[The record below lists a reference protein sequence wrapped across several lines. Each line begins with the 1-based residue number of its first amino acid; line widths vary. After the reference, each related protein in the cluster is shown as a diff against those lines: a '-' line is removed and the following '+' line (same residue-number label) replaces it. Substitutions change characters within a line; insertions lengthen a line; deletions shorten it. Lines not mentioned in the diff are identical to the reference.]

1 MIPKSIYISLI
12 ISILF
17 TITKSQPHLAFKDN
31 ETLEYLAYYGFID
44 GGYAT
49 LKVKEYEVNGK
60 KYFYAI
66 ASGYSIGIADKLF
79 KVRDAYET
87 YVSQENWLPIKAIRN
102 IAEGSYRYYD
112 EVIFDRT
119 YNRVFT
125 KRKGIVEVPE
135 NTMDILSAFYY
146 ARNFYFKNIKK
157 GDIITI
163 QTYFDDGLFLLQVR
177 CKGFE
182 TIKTKLGKINCIL
195 LSPVVEPGRIFDTQ
209 DDVKIWISNDGNFIP
224 IRVQFDLLVGS
235 IKCDLVKYENLK
247 YKLNVVK

>member
-1 MIPKSIYISLI
+1 MFDKNKLFISLI
-12 ISILF
+12 TLF
-17 TITKSQPHLAFKDN
+17 FNITKSQPHIAFKDK

-44 GGYAT
+44 GGYAI
-49 LKVKEYEVNGK
+49 LKLNEYEVNGK

-66 ASGYSIGIADKLF
+66 ASGYSIGLADKLF
-79 KVRDAYET
+79 KVRDVYET
-87 YVSQENWLPIKAIRN
+87 YVSKDTWLPIKAIRN
-102 IAEGSYRYYD
+102 ISEGNYRYYD
-112 EVIFDRT
+112 EIIFDRSQ
-119 YNRVFT
+119 NKALT
-125 KRKGIVEVPE
+125 KRKGYVDIPE

-146 ARNFYFKNIKK
+146 ARNFYFKNIKP
-157 GDIITI
+157 GDIITL
-163 QTYFDDGLFLLQVR
+163 QTYFDDGLFLLQIR

-182 TIKTKLGKINCIL
+182 QIKTKLGKINCIL

-247 YKLNVVK
+247 YKLNFIK